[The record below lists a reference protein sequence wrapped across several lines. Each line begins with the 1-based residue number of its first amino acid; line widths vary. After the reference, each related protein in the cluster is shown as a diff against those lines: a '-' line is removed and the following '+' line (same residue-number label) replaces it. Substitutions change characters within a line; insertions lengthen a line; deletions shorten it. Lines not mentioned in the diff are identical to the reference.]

1 MNQLVLLAALLA
13 TDSSAATPE
22 PRTEVWAAHQVLEG
36 KRRIP
41 IYGEKE
47 THTENF
53 VVAEVQRTGTRI
65 DIRQKLCRVEI
76 RPIKGVS
83 ANMKPES
90 VARLPRSRIIL
101 DVQPDGTLGAT
112 PWSSQWDAEDID
124 GDGFPGVTVQI
135 SGTSCSG
142 DIYVASQSTTTLTGG
157 RATDDGATGE
167 ISVHV
172 KQRALGAS
180 GLCLRLVAGDSD
192 EVQTGRFAYR
202 RVEPGTS
209 CHALAGKPWPVK
221 AQSSPA
227 K

>member
-13 TDSSAATPE
+13 TDSSAAAPE
-22 PRTEVWAAHQVLEG
+22 PRTEVWAGHQVLEG

-142 DIYVASQSTTTLTGG
+142 DIYVASQSTT
-157 RATDDGATGE
+157 R
-167 ISVHV
+167 
-172 KQRALGAS
+172 
-180 GLCLRLVAGDSD
+180 
-192 EVQTGRFAYR
+192 
-202 RVEPGTS
+202 
-209 CHALAGKPWPVK
+209 
-221 AQSSPA
+221 SPA
-227 K
+227 VARRTTAPRARSRYT